1 LTLDMPCDKLRAM
14 EQKTGF
20 KELILRLV
28 AIVGL
33 IAVLIL
39 GAWGII
45 LLAFNLVGIFS
56 GAVTLDS
63 IFGDRN
69 TPPQQQIATTTPT
82 PTVTVNNNTNT
93 TANTPSNTTAN
104 NVNTTPKPT
113 TVVPSS
119 QQNAVYTAAPRPA
132 QMY

>member
-1 LTLDMPCDKLRAM
+1 MPCDKLRAM

-56 GAVTLDS
+56 GAADCNYDPYS
-63 IFGDRN
+63 DRDG
-69 TPPQQQIATTTPT
+69 
-82 PTVTVNNNTNT
+82 
-93 TANTPSNTTAN
+93 
-104 NVNTTPKPT
+104 
-113 TVVPSS
+113 
-119 QQNAVYTAAPRPA
+119 
-132 QMY
+132 